1 MLEQKQI
8 PTLKKILRD
17 YIRYKGKKYFEIDA
31 RILLK
36 DLEEGGVRKRE
47 EKRQRSIRITKK
59 ELAEEIGIDQQT
71 MMRKISLSEEMK
83 NALEGVGW
91 IGNRQKGFYPR
102 EVSIIREY
110 FFGENYK
117 KNSDKEAEK

>member
-1 MLEQKQI
+1 MLEQEQI
-8 PTLKKILRD
+8 PTLKRILRD
-17 YIRYKGKKYFEIDA
+17 YLRYKGKKYFEIDA
-31 RILLK
+31 IILLK
-36 DLEEGGVRKRE
+36 DLEEGGARKRE

-71 MMRKISLSEEMK
+71 MMKKITLSEEIK
-83 NALEGVGW
+83 NALESIGW

-102 EVSIIREY
+102 EVDIIRKY

-117 KNSDKEAEK
+117 KNSDKESEK